1 MSETK
6 QKRNGA
12 TITEVAKRAG
22 VAPSTV
28 SNVLSNRH
36 DCWAS
41 EETRDRIHRAVKELG
56 YRPNPM
62 AKALRRGKSL
72 SIGWVIPDICNPYF
86 ASLAR
91 ALESR
96 LHERGYTLLIEDAH
110 SDPKRAGE
118 ALSRLLYLGVDG
130 IIPSYQSKEQLREL
144 AERGLPVLGFAIPG
158 AETSVDAV
166 EVDLRH
172 GMELLVEHLIQ
183 LGHTRFGFLHG
194 KSPTQKEDVRLG
206 MLRQILLHY
215 KLQVPDSMVWAS
227 GHTPEQ
233 ARVASAPIFQLPAH
247 LRPGAIICPND
258 FMALGVMRAARDAGL
273 AIPEDVSIAGFDDS
287 WLADLLPVSLT
298 SPRQPVNRMADAMV
312 QLLFSRMDN
321 PQQPLQ
327 RIGFKPHLVVREST
341 GPSRVGI
348 MNDEYL

>member
-6 QKRNGA
+6 QRRNGA

-41 EETRDRIHRAVKELG
+41 EETRDRIRRAVEELG

-72 SIGWVIPDICNPYF
+72 SIGWVVPDICNPYF

-91 ALESR
+91 ALEDR
-96 LHERGYTLLIEDAH
+96 LHQRGYTLLIEDAH

-130 IIPSYQSKEQLREL
+130 IIPSYQSKEQLRDL
-144 AERGLPVLGFAIPG
+144 ADRGLPVLGFAIPG
-158 AETSVDAV
+158 AEAVVDVV
-166 EVDLRH
+166 EVDLYH
-172 GMELLVEHLIQ
+172 GMQLLVEHLIG

-206 MLRQILLHY
+206 MLRQILHGHQLV
-215 KLQVPDSMVWAS
+215 VPDSMVWSS
-227 GHTPEQ
+227 GHTPEE
-233 ARVASAPIFQLPAH
+233 ARVTAAQIFQLPTRE
-247 LRPGAIICPND
+247 RPSVVICPND

-273 AIPEDVSIAGFDDS
+273 AIPADVSITGFDDS

-312 QLLFSRMDN
+312 ELLFSRMEN
-321 PQQPLQ
+321 PQQPMQ
-327 RIGFKPHLVVREST
+327 RIGFKPHLVVRESS
-341 GPSRVGI
+341 GQSRLATEV
-348 MNDEYL
+348 N